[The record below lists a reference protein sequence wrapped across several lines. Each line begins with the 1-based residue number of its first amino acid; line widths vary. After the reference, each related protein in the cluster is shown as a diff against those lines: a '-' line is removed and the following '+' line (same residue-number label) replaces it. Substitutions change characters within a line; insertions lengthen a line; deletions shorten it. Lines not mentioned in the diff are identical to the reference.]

1 MSEVNYAL
9 TAAQRGQY
17 DADGYLILPGYF
29 DTPAV
34 QRLSDVAD
42 ALVSRVGPLVKGNP
56 RIQVDPIGSGL
67 HIRQVWPIIDLSDA
81 FAALARDPRVVDPMI
96 SLFNDQA
103 VLFEDKLNYKHALG
117 GSAFPMHQ
125 DYSYWHPYSPRLTS
139 AFIYLDEATEENG
152 CLEVVPGWH
161 KRGLLPKQD
170 VRVALGSDHSIP
182 SETLD
187 PAQSVPVTGPPGTGY
202 PRSGW
207 MLFSCLTPHTSRPN
221 LSQHPRRAVI
231 LTYNPAADGAFYEA
245 TSGANRERSL
255 AWLKEQRS
263 A

>member
-1 MSEVNYAL
+1 MTMVSYTL
-9 TAAQRGQY
+9 TAAQRSQY
-17 DADGYLILPGYF
+17 DAEGFLILPGYF

-34 QRLSDVAD
+34 QRLSDAAD

-56 RIQVDPIGSGL
+56 RIQVDPIGSEL

-81 FAALARDPRVVDPMI
+81 FAALARDPRLLDPMI

-103 VLFEDKLNYKHALG
+103 VLFEDKLNYKQALG

-125 DYSYWHPYSPRLTS
+125 DYSYWQPYSPRLTS
-139 AFIYLDEATEENG
+139 VFIYLDEATEENG
-152 CLEVVPGWH
+152 CLEVVPCWY

-170 VRVALGSDHSIP
+170 VSVALGADHSIP
-182 SETLD
+182 AETLD
-187 PAQSVPVTGPPGTGY
+187 PAQSVRVTGPPGT
-202 PRSGW
+202 
-207 MLFSCLTPHTSRPN
+207 MVLFSCLTPHTSRPN

-231 LTYNPAADGAFYEA
+231 LTYNPAADGSFYEA
-245 TSGANRERSL
+245 TSGANRARSL

-263 A
+263 T